1 MKNFL
6 RIFGL
11 LAVLFSAQFLAIGWE
26 DTIISLKT
34 PVDIYEDYPA
44 EVKRFTAVD
53 TEIYCVLD
61 TFGSMTTTTKQN
73 GAITGSRTSYYYII
87 PVFTEDETYY
97 IAVRVSSE
105 NRARY
110 EKVCKETW
118 AYLAGE
124 SNTLGG
130 GTVVPIEGGIG
141 KLSKKLYTHMVEWFE
156 KEQYFDSEEEL
167 NKYVLPLVLEPM
179 DLDYV
184 RIVSLICAGV
194 FLLGILLLLL
204 SISMAKKEKKMRSK
218 MVTPCNSAIIINGV
232 SYPINNF
239 EIVEKCMAKGDTQ
252 GAVKNIQEI
261 AGVSPAQAREMA
273 DNWHDYYK

>member
-11 LAVLFSAQFLAIGWE
+11 MAVLFSAPFLVVGWE
-26 DTIISLKT
+26 DMIISLKT

-73 GAITGSRTSYYYII
+73 GAVTGSTTSYYYIV

-97 IAVRVSSE
+97 IAVKVSSK

-110 EKVCKETW
+110 EKVCKATW

-124 SNTLGG
+124 TNTLGG
-130 GTVVPIEGGIG
+130 ETVVPIEGGIG

-156 KEQYFDSEEEL
+156 KQQYFDSEEEL

-179 DLDYV
+179 DLGYV
-184 RIVSLICAGV
+184 RIASLICAGV
-194 FLLGILLLLL
+194 LLLGILLLLL
-204 SISMAKKEKKMRSK
+204 SIPVARKEKNLRSK
-218 MVTPCNSAIIINGV
+218 MVTPRSSAIIINGV

-239 EIVEKCMAKGDTQ
+239 EIVEKCMAKGDTE
-252 GAVKNIQEI
+252 GAVRNLQEI
-261 AGVSPAQAREMA
+261 AGVGSAQAKEIA